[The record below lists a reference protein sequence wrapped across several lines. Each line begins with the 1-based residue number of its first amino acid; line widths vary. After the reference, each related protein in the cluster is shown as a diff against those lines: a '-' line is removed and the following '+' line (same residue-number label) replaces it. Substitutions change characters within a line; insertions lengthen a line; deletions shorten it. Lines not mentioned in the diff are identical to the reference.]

1 MALPTPKPLYFIE
14 SGWKDLKAP
23 PGPVQDTF
31 GTLFLGVR
39 YGETPESAK
48 PLKGLGG
55 AGEKSTRGIATPKRD
70 LDLVRRRYHSA
81 ERHHATL
88 EQQEDRHA

>member
-1 MALPTPKPLYFIE
+1 MPLPTRKPLYFIA
-14 SGWKDLKAP
+14 SSWKDLKAL

-31 GTLFLGVR
+31 GTLLLDVQ

-48 PLKGLGG
+48 PLKGFGG
-55 AGEKSTRGIATPKRD
+55 AGEKFTRGIATPKRD